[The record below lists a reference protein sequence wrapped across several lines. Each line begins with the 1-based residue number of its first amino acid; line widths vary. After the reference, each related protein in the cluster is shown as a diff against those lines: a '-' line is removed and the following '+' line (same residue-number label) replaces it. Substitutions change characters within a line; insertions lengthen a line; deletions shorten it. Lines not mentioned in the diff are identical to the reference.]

1 MHLHSTPNNFQR
13 IMYGISLDS
22 YVNPLKVEIS
32 IDPYNIEQDQF
43 SMISSK
49 HNKNL
54 AAIFHKDTGILEIT
68 HTGVDPVSKEDWEL
82 AFSYPSYRLFI
93 RRRRPN
99 SCALF
104 THGKYERAISMQV
117 TDQYGRKSN
126 VISRNL
132 FIKTSLVMFT
142 SEKPVKITNE
152 VDRTSYRMYT

>member
-1 MHLHSTPNNFQR
+1 
-13 IMYGISLDS
+13 MYGISLDS

-93 RRRRPN
+93 RVI
-99 SCALF
+99 
-104 THGKYERAISMQV
+104 EMQHYIYCML
-117 TDQYGRKSN
+117 Q
-126 VISRNL
+126 
-132 FIKTSLVMFT
+132 
-142 SEKPVKITNE
+142 
-152 VDRTSYRMYT
+152 